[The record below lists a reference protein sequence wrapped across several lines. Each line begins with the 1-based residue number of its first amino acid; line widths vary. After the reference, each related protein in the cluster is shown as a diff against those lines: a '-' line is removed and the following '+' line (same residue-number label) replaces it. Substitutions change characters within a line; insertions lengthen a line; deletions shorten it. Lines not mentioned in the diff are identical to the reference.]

1 MFALTDQPI
10 NVHALREQLTQN
22 ERCGAFNSFEGWV
35 RRHNDGKTVDYLVYS
50 AYAQLAQSQG
60 EAIIA
65 QAKQRFAIE
74 DAVCVHRV
82 GKLAI
87 GEIAVFVGVSAGHRD
102 AAFAACRFIIDPVK
116 AEVPIWK
123 QEFYTDGS
131 AEQPPAWLA
140 NAEALPK

>member
-22 ERCGAFNSFEGWV
+22 ELCGAFNSFEGWV
-35 RRHNDGKTVDYLVYS
+35 RRHNDGKTVDYLVYT

-60 EAIIA
+60 EAISPKPNNA
-65 QAKQRFAIE
+65 LPLKTPSAYTAWVSSPSAKSPYSWA
-74 DAVCVHRV
+74 
-82 GKLAI
+82 LAPRT
-87 GEIAVFVGVSAGHRD
+87 ASRL
-102 AAFAACRFIIDPVK
+102 CRLPFHHDTVK

-140 NAEALPK
+140 NAEALAK

>member
-1 MFALTDQPI
+1 MFALTDQAI
-10 NVHALREQLTQN
+10 NVQALREQLTQN

-35 RRHNDGKTVDYLVYS
+35 RRHNDGKTVDYLVYT

-87 GEIAVFVGVSAGHRD
+87 GEITAMPPLPP
-102 AAFAACRFIIDPVK
+102 AALLSTPLKPKCRFGNKSFTPT
-116 AEVPIWK
+116 AARSSCPR
-123 QEFYTDGS
+123 G
-131 AEQPPAWLA
+131 
-140 NAEALPK
+140 

>member
-1 MFALTDQPI
+1 MFALTDQAI
-10 NVHALREQLTQN
+10 NVQALREQLTQN

-35 RRHNDGKTVDYLVYS
+35 RRHNDGKTVDYLVYT

-87 GEIAVFVGVSAGHRD
+87 GEIAVFVGVSGAPRCRLCRLPLYYRHR
-102 AAFAACRFIIDPVK
+102 
-116 AEVPIWK
+116 
-123 QEFYTDGS
+123 
-131 AEQPPAWLA
+131 
-140 NAEALPK
+140 